1 MFMLFLPNSNVS
13 AFGNPAAVT
22 LKEKQANTASFIF
35 SFTGDDFYTRSLLP
49 IFLLTWVLLL
59 HASSF
64 QRQSK
69 CIKFLF
75 FHLTVSSECKL
86 QNVLC
91 AVRNYI

>member
-49 IFLLTWVLLL
+49 IFLLT
-59 HASSF
+59 
-64 QRQSK
+64 
-69 CIKFLF
+69 
-75 FHLTVSSECKL
+75 
-86 QNVLC
+86 
-91 AVRNYI
+91 